1 MIVTRS
7 TRVLAA
13 MSSLVVAGIAAA
25 PAAAAPTGFGSAAF
39 QSARYCRDATGGGGS
54 IIPGGVNCITPDNPN
69 LFPAAQRVVTGGEGV
84 AVNSSFVTLI
94 GGRLESR
101 VLFGEL
107 DLPVIKSGA
116 WADDD
121 TRIASTIV
129 TYMGFSFG
137 GTEATP
143 YALDAV
149 IDWTSSGAPLGL
161 ADLAADPNAPGGE
174 YGGEGFGNL
183 QLYLWDAAHVPAFGS
198 PGSIINFLPGT
209 ACGTAG
215 VLAHSGVTMGTA
227 AAGPG
232 AVTGS
237 LNTACGGGGIMLQ
250 PGQIYVLFAQL
261 QTVANRNGFMDATNT
276 ITVQLA
282 EELAPEVRD
291 TLFANIVSARS
302 MVPEPQSWAMLIAGF
317 GLVGATMR
325 RRRAALA

>member
-7 TRVLAA
+7 TRLLAA
-13 MSSLVVAGIAAA
+13 MSSLVVVGIAAA

-39 QSARYCRDATGGGGS
+39 QSARYCRTEGGGGGS
-54 IIPGGVNCITPDNPN
+54 VLAPGVNCMAGFNPRI
-69 LFPAAQRVVTGGEGV
+69 QTVQTGGDGV
-84 AVNSSFVTLI
+84 AINSAFDTII
-94 GGRLESR
+94 GGRIESR

-137 GTEATP
+137 GAEETP

-161 ADLAADPNAPGGE
+161 ADLAADPYAPGGE
-174 YGGEGFGNL
+174 YGGEGRGGL
-183 QLYLWDAAHVPAFGS
+183 QLYLWDAAYVPAFGS
-198 PGSIINFLPGT
+198 PGSIINFMLSK
-209 ACGTAG
+209 ACGTVG
-215 VLAHSGVTMGTA
+215 FLAHSGVPMGTA

-250 PGQIYVLFAQL
+250 PGQSYVLFAQL

-302 MVPEPQSWAMLIAGF
+302 LVPEPQSWALLIAGF
-317 GLVGATMR
+317 GLVGATTR
-325 RRRAALA
+325 GRRAALA

>member
-1 MIVTRS
+1 MNGLRAVT
-7 TRVLAA
+7 A
-13 MSSLVVAGIAAA
+13 LVGITATLNLVPAVAEAS
-25 PAAAAPTGFGSAAF
+25 TGFGSSAF
-39 QSARYCRDATGGGGS
+39 QSARYCRAGGVEGGAVLAN
-54 IIPGGVNCITPDNPN
+54 GVNCMAEFKRRIQT
-69 LFPAAQRVVTGGEGV
+69 VETGGEGV
-84 AVNSSFVTLI
+84 AIDSAFDTII
-94 GGRLESR
+94 GGSIESR
-101 VLFGEL
+101 VRFGEL

-121 TRIASTIV
+121 TRLASTIV

-137 GTEATP
+137 GAEATP

-161 ADLAADPNAPGGE
+161 ADIASNPAAPAGE
-174 YGGEGFGNL
+174 YAGEGMGNL
-183 QLYLWDAAHVPAFGS
+183 QLYLWDAAYVPVFGS
-198 PGSIINFLPGT
+198 PGSITGFLPST

-215 VLAHSGVTMGTA
+215 VLAYSGVTMGTA

-237 LNTACGGGGIMLQ
+237 LNTACGGGSIMLQ
-250 PGQIYVLFAQL
+250 PGQSYVLFAQL

-276 ITVQLA
+276 IKVQLA

-291 TLFANIVSARS
+291 SLLQNVVSARS
-302 MVPEPQSWAMLIAGF
+302 LVPEPASWAMLIAGF

>member
-1 MIVTRS
+1 MVVARS
-7 TRVLAA
+7 PHLLAA
-13 MSSLVVAGIAAA
+13 VSSFAFVGIAAA

-39 QSARYCRDATGGGGS
+39 QSARYCRTEGGGGGS
-54 IIPGGVNCITPDNPN
+54 VLAPGVNCMAGFNPRI
-69 LFPAAQRVVTGGEGV
+69 QTVQTGGDGV
-84 AVNSSFVTLI
+84 AINSAFDTII
-94 GGRLESR
+94 GGRIESR

-129 TYMGFSFG
+129 TFMGFSFG
-137 GTEATP
+137 GAEETL

-149 IDWTSSGAPLGL
+149 IDWTSSGAPGAL
-161 ADLAADPNAPGGE
+161 ADLASNPAAPSGE
-174 YGGEGFGNL
+174 YGGEGLGGL
-183 QLYLWDAAHVPAFGS
+183 QLYLWDAAYVPAFGS
-198 PGSIINFLPGT
+198 PGSITNFLPST

-215 VLAHSGVTMGTA
+215 VLANSSVTLGTA

-237 LNTACGGGGIMLQ
+237 LNTACGGGSIMLQ
-250 PGQIYVLFAQL
+250 PGQDYVLFAQL

-282 EELAPEVRD
+282 EELPPEVRD
-291 TLFANIVSARS
+291 TLLQNVVSSRS
-302 MVPEPQSWAMLIAGF
+302 LVPEPASWAMLIAGF
-317 GLVGATMR
+317 GLVGATLR

>member
-7 TRVLAA
+7 AHLLAA
-13 MSSLVVAGIAAA
+13 VSSLAFVGIAAV

-39 QSARYCRDATGGGGS
+39 QSARYCRTEGGGGGS
-54 IIPGGVNCITPDNPN
+54 VLAAGVNCMAGFNPRI
-69 LFPAAQRVVTGGEGV
+69 QTVQTGGDGV
-84 AVNSSFVTLI
+84 AVNSAFTTDI

-121 TRIASTIV
+121 TRVASTIV

-137 GTEATP
+137 GTEETL

-161 ADLAADPNAPGGE
+161 ADIASDPAAPAGE
-174 YGGEGFGNL
+174 YGGEGMGNL
-183 QLYLWDAAHVPAFGS
+183 QLYLWDAAYVPVFGS
-198 PGSIINFLPGT
+198 PGSITGFLPFP

-215 VLAHSGVTMGTA
+215 VLAYSAVNMATA

-232 AVTGS
+232 EVTS
-237 LNTACGGGGIMLQ
+237 TLNTGCGGGSIMLQ
-250 PGQIYVLFAQL
+250 PGKSYVLFAQL

-282 EELAPEVRD
+282 EELPPEVRD
-291 TLFANIVSARS
+291 TLFENIVSARS
-302 MVPEPQSWAMLIAGF
+302 LVPEPASWAMLITGF